1 MVLNPHA
8 ESIDED
14 SDHDPAVEVFTFH
27 NPLQFFSEVN
37 PGANRSVFVLHDAP
51 PPAPTSSTSQISSLR
66 ESYEVKQPKVKML
79 IWCCVEFWIQY
90 LVFFVVEQLLQM
102 QEKTQNNPSNNSI

>member
-37 PGANRSVFVLHDAP
+37 PGANRSVFVLHDTP
-51 PPAPTSSTSQISSLR
+51 PPAPTSSTSQISTLR
-66 ESYEVKQPKVKML
+66 ESYEATKG
-79 IWCCVEFWIQY
+79 EFVLCWILDRIY
-90 LVFFVVEQLLQM
+90 FFFWAVAADAD
-102 QEKTQNNPSNNSI
+102 KTPH